1 MRAQAHEQQ
10 SPVPAPV
17 PVPVQAPVP
26 VLLLVVVVAAA
37 PPPPE
42 VAPVA
47 VVALALALVQVEML
61 AEEQRQPV
69 FQSLPA
75 LPAAVSQQ
83 RSPFAPASQICA
95 RPQHL
100 RHREPASHP
109 AVHP

>member
-1 MRAQAHEQQ
+1 MRAQAHGQ

-17 PVPVQAPVP
+17 LVPVQAPVP
-26 VLLLVVVVAAA
+26 VLLLVVVA
-37 PPPPE
+37 PE
-42 VAPVA
+42 EAPVA
-47 VVALALALVQVEML
+47 VVALALALALVQVEML

-83 RSPFAPASQICA
+83 RSLFAPASQMCA

-100 RHREPASHP
+100 RHREPASPP